1 MPSQKHNN
9 MPEEEP
15 GIHRKLWRAWRNR
28 GPFLR
33 RHRRYFVVAG
43 GWVSVI
49 WILTA
54 IYLVVTPP
62 QYRSKFTLI
71 LPGSGAGSS
80 LNVESIGQA
89 QSSASSAFAS
99 SSLSP
104 TENYKRLLMTD
115 LTLDESAKQLD
126 EEPGAFPEP
135 RITLTDQTNLI
146 QVEIDGS
153 DPEQAYAR
161 ANTLKN
167 TFLQQLNA
175 LREDEAHQREAGESE
190 NLKKLEQK
198 VRDTQQA
205 LLDFQA
211 RTGLV
216 SLDQFNSRIANMDEM
231 RNRERDARIALR
243 QKSAEAGS
251 LSKTLRKSA
260 ASANTDLRL
269 ASDPQFGEVA
279 QRYAKIDAEYQE
291 KSATLGPNHAN
302 LAKVSAERQELRNAL
317 VSRGR
322 ALTGLDAEAIIRRTD
337 IMVGQGRSNLMQ
349 ALIVSA
355 AQEEAAASGLS
366 ELQRDMSHQSQK
378 SKELVKH
385 ASELADLV
393 RDHRVAEAVFSS
405 ALARVDT
412 NKQDPFA
419 SYPLVQV
426 LEQPS
431 RPKSKSS
438 PSLMIALAGAFA
450 ATFLLLA
457 GLILLWF
464 RTPIINKIKPLI

>member
-1 MPSQKHNN
+1 MSSDTNINP
-9 MPEEEP
+9 PAEEP
-15 GIHRKLWRAWRNR
+15 GIHRKLWQAWRNR

-33 RHRRYFVVAG
+33 RHRRYFIVAG
-43 GWVSVI
+43 GWVAVI
-49 WILTA
+49 WVLTA

-62 QYRSKFTLI
+62 QYRSKFTMI

-99 SSLSP
+99 ASLSP

-115 LTLDESAKQLD
+115 ITLEESAKQVD
-126 EEPGAFPEP
+126 EDPAAFPSP

-146 QVEIDGS
+146 QVEITGAE
-153 DPEQAYAR
+153 PEQALAR
-161 ANTLKN
+161 AVALKSS
-167 TFLQQLNA
+167 FLKQLDA
-175 LREDEAHQREAGESE
+175 LREDEANQREAGEAE
-190 NLKKLEQK
+190 NLKNLEQK
-198 VRDTQQA
+198 VRDTQKA

-216 SLDQFNSRIANMDEM
+216 SLDQFNSRIANMDDM

-251 LSKTLRKSA
+251 LSTTLRKSA

-269 ASDPQFGEVA
+269 ASDPQFGELA
-279 QRYAKIDAEYQE
+279 QNYAKIDAKYQE

-302 LAKVSAERQELRNAL
+302 LAKISAEREELRIAL

-322 ALTGLDAEAIIRRTD
+322 ALTGLGARAIMRRTD

-355 AQEEAAASGLS
+355 AQKEAAASGLS
-366 ELQRDMSHQSQK
+366 ELQRDMARQSQE
-378 SKELVKH
+378 SQELVTQ

-438 PSLMIALAGAFA
+438 PSLMIALVGAFA
-450 ATFLLLA
+450 ATFLMLA
-457 GLILLWF
+457 GLMLLWF
-464 RTPIINKIKPLI
+464 RTAIINKIKPLI

>member
-1 MPSQKHNN
+1 MTSDTNINTPV
-9 MPEEEP
+9 EEP
-15 GIHRKLWRAWRNR
+15 GIHRKLWRAWRSR

-33 RHRRYFVVAG
+33 RHRRYFIVAG
-43 GWVSVI
+43 GWVAVI
-49 WILTA
+49 WVLTA
-54 IYLVVTPP
+54 IYLAVTPP
-62 QYRSKFTLI
+62 QYRSKFTMI

-99 SSLSP
+99 ASLSP

-115 LTLDESAKQLD
+115 ITLEESAKQVD
-126 EEPGAFPEP
+126 EDPAAFPSP

-146 QVEIDGS
+146 QVEITGS
-153 DPEQAYAR
+153 EPEQALAR
-161 ANTLKN
+161 AIALKSS
-167 TFLQQLNA
+167 FLTQLDA
-175 LREDEAHQREAGESE
+175 LREDEADQREAGEAE
-190 NLKKLEQK
+190 NLKNLEQK
-198 VRDTQQA
+198 VRDTQKA

-216 SLDQFNSRIANMDEM
+216 SLDQFNSRIANMDDM

-251 LSKTLRKSA
+251 LSTTLRKSA

-269 ASDPQFGEVA
+269 ASDPQFGELA
-279 QRYAKIDAEYQE
+279 QRFAKIDTQYQE
-291 KSATLGPNHAN
+291 KSATLGPNHAD
-302 LAKVSAERQELRNAL
+302 LSKVSAERQELRNAL

-322 ALTGLDAEAIIRRTD
+322 ALTGLGDAAIMRRTD

-355 AQEEAAASGLS
+355 AQKDAAASGLS
-366 ELQRDMSHQSQK
+366 ELQTDMARQSQESEK
-378 SKELVKH
+378 LVTQ

-438 PSLMIALAGAFA
+438 PSLMIALVGAFA
-450 ATFLLLA
+450 ATFLMLA
-457 GLILLWF
+457 GLMLLWF
-464 RTPIINKIKPLI
+464 RTAIINKIKPLI